1 MPSSLSS
8 LVNNLS
14 EINNEKPTDE
24 FIDIIRSL
32 VTSLHVMLIIYLELI
47 KK

>member
-14 EINNEKPTDE
+14 KINNKKPTDE
-24 FIDIIRSL
+24 FIDNIRSL